1 MHDRLLYVIERPFG
15 RITSMP
21 ATGQNLTVGLRSK
34 IAPKQTLKSEASPL
48 SLQME
53 SSHASSLPCGIRRH
67 LLRSPTL
74 IYDGRLVSAIF
85 TNLQG
90 RGSAY
95 RSGSPQANTLS
106 TSSLAFGREPCEPIV
121 RRTLLVM
128 GFAGRAELG
137 AECEASSGRPFRKFD
152 LVYLRTDQAL
162 GQFTRAGWKV
172 SSDSPS
178 PRVDRAKVPVGT
190 LIREKVTQPG

>member
-1 MHDRLLYVIERPFG
+1 VSLIGPKPDGRAALQNRAKADIEIRGTAFLASGIQSRQLAALWHPARLAAL
-15 RITSMP
+15 
-21 ATGQNLTVGLRSK
+21 A
-34 IAPKQTLKSEASPL
+34 
-48 SLQME
+48 
-53 SSHASSLPCGIRRH
+53 
-67 LLRSPTL
+67 TL
-74 IYDGRLVSAIF
+74 IYDARPVSPIF
-85 TNLQG
+85 KNLQG

-95 RSGSPQANTLS
+95 RTGSPQANTVS

-152 LVYLRTDQAL
+152 LVYLRTDKGL
-162 GQFTRAGWKV
+162 GQFTRAGRKQ
-172 SSDSPS
+172 SSDSLS

-190 LIREKVTQPG
+190 LIRKW